1 MHVFSQKTLFFKKL
15 FLTKFEN
22 VPIFNCMVKY
32 YTDTLDVTFMAL
44 SDPTRRAILM
54 RLSENEYCVSELA
67 EPFDISLPAVSKHLR
82 ILENAGLILREK
94 QGRVHNF
101 QLDAGPM
108 QDAASWI
115 EKYRIFW
122 EKQFDSLE
130 QYLEKTKKKEE

>member
-1 MHVFSQKTLFFKKL
+1 MKT
-15 FLTKFEN
+15 
-22 VPIFNCMVKY
+22 VRIFNRMVKY

-44 SDPTRRAILM
+44 ADPTRRAILM
-54 RLSENEYCVSELA
+54 RLTDNEHTVSELA
-67 EPFDISLPAVSKHLR
+67 HPFDISLPAVSKHLR

-94 QGRVHNF
+94 QGRVHRF

-108 QDAASWI
+108 KDAASWI

>member
-1 MHVFSQKTLFFKKL
+1 M
-15 FLTKFEN
+15 TKVNAF
-22 VPIFNCMVKY
+22 PIFNYMVKY

-44 SDPTRRAILM
+44 ADPTRRAILM
-54 RLSENEYCVSELA
+54 RLSEDKHTVSELA

-82 ILENAGLILREK
+82 VLENAGLILREK
-94 QGRVHNF
+94 QGRVHEF

-108 QDAASWI
+108 KDAASWI

-130 QYLEKTKKKEE
+130 KYLQKPQNKEE

>member
-1 MHVFSQKTLFFKKL
+1 
-15 FLTKFEN
+15 
-22 VPIFNCMVKY
+22 
-32 YTDTLDVTFMAL
+32 MAL
-44 SDPTRRAILM
+44 ADPTRRAILT
-54 RLSENEYCVSELA
+54 RLTENEHSVSELA

-108 QDAASWI
+108 KDAASWI

-130 QYLEKTKKKEE
+130 KYFAENKR

>member
-1 MHVFSQKTLFFKKL
+1 
-15 FLTKFEN
+15 
-22 VPIFNCMVKY
+22 MVKY

-44 SDPTRRAILM
+44 ADPTRRAILT
-54 RLSENEYCVSELA
+54 RLTENEHTVSELA

-130 QYLEKTKKKEE
+130 KYLQKTKNKEE